1 MSPSAHTLD
10 PVTVEV
16 VRNKLDGI
24 ANEMELTLLKSSFS
38 PIVKEGLDA
47 SASLFTLQGET
58 LAQAIAIPIHLA
70 TLIPCVARFLIEFP
84 IDQMREGDIY
94 CMNDPYLGGTHLPD
108 IAVVM
113 PVFAR
118 GRPIAFAATMT
129 HHQDVGGMTPG
140 SVPTNAT
147 EVFQEGIR
155 LPPLK
160 LRDGDVFNDTLL
172 KILRR
177 NVRIPETFEGDL
189 MAQVA
194 ACTVGVRRLS
204 ALANTYGDNHLT
216 AIFAELLDRSEAM
229 TRDALRAIPPGTYR
243 AVDFM
248 DNDGIDLDRRI
259 RIEVAVTVGDG
270 AMTVDFAGSSPQV
283 RGPFNVVPSG
293 SLAASCYALRAITDP
308 SITTNGGCFRPIT
321 LKLPEGSIV
330 NPKEPAPVN
339 SRTATIKRITGTI
352 LAAFAEAVPE
362 RVPADNAGELLA
374 LSFGGARPDG
384 SRYVTGELV
393 ASGAGASREKDGV
406 DVIETDATN
415 CMNLPAEALELDA
428 PIRVNRAMLRR
439 DSGGPG
445 AHRGGLGIL
454 REYEILHG
462 EVRFTHRGE
471 RHFIAPKGRAGGADG
486 VMARTVIYRRDGSR
500 GGDPFQARDDACT
513 LGDRVVFETAG
524 GGGYGDP
531 ARRTAEQLRDDLAD
545 GKISRDGAA
554 SYGVTPHQKRLEIIM
569 SRQAV
574 IRSLQAYYDEGRFLA
589 DLRRRVAIPTES
601 QNPSRRP
608 ELYSISSLRSR
619 LRCARSIMQ

>member
-1 MSPSAHTLD
+1 MAPPGPALD

-58 LAQAIAIPIHLA
+58 LAQAVAIPIHLA
-70 TLIPCVARFLIEFP
+70 TLIPCIARILAEFP
-84 IDQMREGDIY
+84 LDSMREGDIY

-118 GRPIAFAATMT
+118 GRPLAFSATMT
-129 HHQDVGGMTPG
+129 HHQDVGGMAPG

-147 EVFQEGIR
+147 EIFQEGIR
-155 LPPLK
+155 LPALK
-160 LRDGDVFNDTLL
+160 LREGDRFNDTLL

-177 NVRIPETFEGDL
+177 NVRIPDTFEGDL

-194 ACTVGVRRLS
+194 ACTVGTRRLS
-204 ALANTYGDNHLT
+204 ALAETYGDNHLT

-229 TRDALRAIPPGTYR
+229 TREALRAIPAGTYR
-243 AVDFM
+243 AVDFL
-248 DNDGIDLDRRI
+248 DNDGIELDKRI

-270 AMTVDFAGSSPQV
+270 AMSVDFTGSSTQV

-293 SLAASCYALRAITDP
+293 SLAAACYVVRAITDP
-308 SITTNGGCFRPIT
+308 TIPTNGGCFRPIT
-321 LKLPEGSIV
+321 LHLPEGSIV
-330 NPKEPAPVN
+330 NPMEPAPVN
-339 SRTATIKRITGTI
+339 SRTATIKRVSGTI
-352 LAAFAEAVPE
+352 LAAFAQAVPD
-362 RVPADNAGELLA
+362 RVPADSGGELLVLA
-374 LSFGGARPDG
+374 FGGTRPDG
-384 SRYVTGELV
+384 TRYVTGELV
-393 ASGAGASREKDGV
+393 AGGSGASAGKDGV

-428 PIRVNRAMLRR
+428 PIRVHRVALRP
-439 DSGGPG
+439 DSGGAG
-445 AHRGGLGIL
+445 AQRGGLGTI

-471 RHFIAPKGRAGGADG
+471 RHFIAPKGRAGGYDG
-486 VMARTVIYRRDGSR
+486 AMARTVIHRA
-500 GGDPFQARDDACT
+500 GGGEETVPSKIVTT
-513 LGDRVVFETAG
+513 LHVGDRVVYETAG

-531 ARRTAEQLRDDLAD
+531 ARRDPEQVRLDLAN
-545 GKISRDGAA
+545 GKISSKSAKA
-554 SYGVTPHQKRLEIIM
+554 FEK
-569 SRQAV
+569 
-574 IRSLQAYYDEGRFLA
+574 
-589 DLRRRVAIPTES
+589 
-601 QNPSRRP
+601 
-608 ELYSISSLRSR
+608 
-619 LRCARSIMQ
+619 